1 MRNIAYMFGNPGST
15 ELPLLIQ
22 FPEDRRYVLALQESI
37 AVAMADGCAQAS
49 RAPALINLHVAP
61 GLGNAMG
68 VLFTALKNNS
78 PLIVTC
84 GQQDTR
90 HMFHEPL
97 LSGDLV
103 SIARPVT
110 KWSYEVKTPDD
121 VIPALEQAY
130 LLAMTPPR
138 GPVFLSIPMNFWD
151 SPADTPTL
159 RQLNP
164 PSAPQGLEQV
174 ADALSKSQSPAM
186 VVGAQVD
193 AAGGFEAAVALA
205 EKLKCAVF
213 SAPLNS
219 RAGFPTSHPLFKGML
234 LPAAPRI
241 FQALMMH
248 DVVLVVGAP
257 LFTLYPYFA
266 GRFTPATAQVF
277 HITED
282 PMEASRAPATA
293 AFVGD
298 LRLALENLGSQVSAR
313 NAPVPSRA
321 AEEAKRRSE
330 AARLKPKMGA
340 RYVLHLLARQLSPDT
355 VIVDE
360 SISSSL
366 CLREFIPIQ
375 QSGGY
380 YTSASGGL
388 GWAMPAA
395 VGVKLAQP
403 ERPVVCVI
411 GDGSS
416 MYSIQALWTAAQEKA
431 KVTYVVLNNSGY
443 NILKS
448 FTRAFYPGSEVP
460 GLDVPTLDLVA
471 VAQGMGVPAECVQDP
486 DGVEEA
492 IARALASDTPTL
504 LDVHVDKTVP
514 NLF

>member
-1 MRNIAYMFGNPGST
+1 
-15 ELPLLIQ
+15 
-22 FPEDRRYVLALQESI
+22 
-37 AVAMADGCAQAS
+37 
-49 RAPALINLHVAP
+49 
-61 GLGNAMG
+61 
-68 VLFTALKNNS
+68 
-78 PLIVTC
+78 
-84 GQQDTR
+84 
-90 HMFHEPL
+90 
-97 LSGDLV
+97 
-103 SIARPVT
+103 
-110 KWSYEVKTPDD
+110 
-121 VIPALEQAY
+121 
-130 LLAMTPPR
+130 
-138 GPVFLSIPMNFWD
+138 
-151 SPADTPTL
+151 
-159 RQLNP
+159 
-164 PSAPQGLEQV
+164 
-174 ADALSKSQSPAM
+174 
-186 VVGAQVD
+186 
-193 AAGGFEAAVALA
+193 
-205 EKLKCAVF
+205 
-213 SAPLNS
+213 
-219 RAGFPTSHPLFKGML
+219 
-234 LPAAPRI
+234 
-241 FQALMMH
+241 
-248 DVVLVVGAP
+248 
-257 LFTLYPYFA
+257 
-266 GRFTPATAQVF
+266 
-277 HITED
+277 
-282 PMEASRAPATA
+282 MEASRAPATA